1 MCFSN
6 LSSAYFNSFIIISS
20 YLLTKSDMKEDQPAL
35 QNSFSDP
42 ALTEA
47 NKHFMARQF
56 EAAIPLYQ
64 QYIQDRFDSKT

>member
-1 MCFSN
+1 
-6 LSSAYFNSFIIISS
+6 
-20 YLLTKSDMKEDQPAL
+20 MKEDQPAL